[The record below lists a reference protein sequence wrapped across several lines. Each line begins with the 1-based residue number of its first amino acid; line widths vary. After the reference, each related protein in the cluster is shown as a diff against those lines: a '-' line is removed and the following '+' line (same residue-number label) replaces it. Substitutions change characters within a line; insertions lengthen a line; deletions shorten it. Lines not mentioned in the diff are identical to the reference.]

1 MECWETFRKKKLQ
14 LDTTWEK
21 ELSAVAFIAPTSEE
35 EALAAE
41 WERVRQ
47 KLINDPRTIE
57 GLEAYTGKVWVPARR
72 RDTVASYAV
81 LTWEQLRMKPGLG
94 LKKLR
99 LLVEMFA
106 AAQD

>member
-1 MECWETFRKKKLQ
+1 
-14 LDTTWEK
+14 
-21 ELSAVAFIAPTSEE
+21 V
-35 EALAAE
+35 
-41 WERVRQ
+41 
-47 KLINDPRTIE
+47 KLINDSRTIE